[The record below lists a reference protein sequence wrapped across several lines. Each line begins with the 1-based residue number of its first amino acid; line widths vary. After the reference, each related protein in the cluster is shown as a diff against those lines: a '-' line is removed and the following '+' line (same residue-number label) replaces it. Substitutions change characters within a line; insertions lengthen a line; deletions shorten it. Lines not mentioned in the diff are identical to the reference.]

1 MADDVLRHANRRSPC
16 RADGVVVLDAP
27 TRVVVV
33 RVAQWAAL
41 AAALGRSARSAFEPV
56 VQSVVQHAPLVEVT
70 TPGVIIFATRGPSR
84 YVGGDQP
91 LATLVHAAVSDALR
105 VIADSSNERTRC
117 GVGIADGRLAAAIAA
132 QHACVSSEPL
142 VVPPQ
147 ASIRW
152 LATAPVRALVD
163 CVDIIGAVG
172 AGVPGAD
179 DITSYRDMVSLL
191 ERLGLYRF
199 GDVAALDEAH
209 LIARFGAFGRDLSRL
224 SRGLDRHPPLA
235 VEPPPDRVCLLQF
248 DGPVESR
255 DAVVDAAE
263 ALATQ
268 LVDHLATQGLAM
280 VRLHL
285 LLESDHGERSERM
298 WYRAE
303 GFSARA
309 VVETLRWQ
317 LDAWILHDTPTS
329 GVVSVRLSPEQLIA
343 DAGRQSALWGGERD
357 GDRHAQRA
365 VRRVADMNGAESITV
380 PAWRGDRDPA
390 RTFQFVRSDSVDLE
404 RRTAGDAVDL
414 TVGEW
419 RGALPSPAPSL
430 VFDASLAAADAS
442 EAAVN
447 AAVNTAVD
455 TVRVLDAHGRVVTVD
470 ARHAMSGEP
479 TCVCIGD
486 TVYDVA
492 AWAGPWPLEER
503 WWDARRARRAVR
515 LQVVVQARDKR
526 STKQAMV
533 VVLERRVWRLA
544 AWYA

>member
-1 MADDVLRHANRRSPC
+1 M
-16 RADGVVVLDAP
+16 LDAP
-27 TRVVVV
+27 TRVVVA
-33 RVAQWAAL
+33 RVAQWSAL
-41 AAALGRSARSAFEPV
+41 AAALGRSARSAFEPIVQRV
-56 VQSVVQHAPLVEVT
+56 VAHAPLVEVA
-70 TPGVIIFATRGPSR
+70 TPGVIVFATRGPSR
-84 YVGGDQP
+84 YVGGDQS
-91 LATLVHAAVSDALR
+91 LAALVHSVVGDALR
-105 VIADSSNERTRC
+105 ADLPDAQTRF

-132 QHACVSSEPL
+132 QHACASGEPL
-142 VVPPQ
+142 VVPTH
-147 ASIRW
+147 ASTRW
-152 LATAPVRALVD
+152 LATAPVRALID

-179 DITSYRDMVSLL
+179 DVASYRDMVSLL

-255 DAVVDAAE
+255 DAVVDATE
-263 ALATQ
+263 VLATQ
-268 LVDHLATQGLAM
+268 LVDHLSTQGLAM

-343 DAGRQSALWGGERD
+343 HTGRQSALWGGERD

-390 RTFQFVRSDSVDLE
+390 RTFQFVRSDAVDLE

-430 VFDASLAAADAS
+430 VFDASRAAADVS
-442 EAAVN
+442 LTAAN
-447 AAVNTAVD
+447 SAAD
-455 TVRVLDAHGRVVTVD
+455 PVRVLDVSGRTVMVD

-479 TCVCIGD
+479 TCVWVGD
-486 TVYDVA
+486 TAYDVV

-515 LQVVVQARDKR
+515 LQVVVQACERQNTAPR
-526 STKQAMV
+526 QNTTSRQAMV

>member
-1 MADDVLRHANRRSPC
+1 
-16 RADGVVVLDAP
+16 
-27 TRVVVV
+27 
-33 RVAQWAAL
+33 
-41 AAALGRSARSAFEPV
+41 
-56 VQSVVQHAPLVEVT
+56 
-70 TPGVIIFATRGPSR
+70 
-84 YVGGDQP
+84 
-91 LATLVHAAVSDALR
+91 
-105 VIADSSNERTRC
+105 
-117 GVGIADGRLAAAIAA
+117 
-132 QHACVSSEPL
+132 
-142 VVPPQ
+142 
-147 ASIRW
+147 
-152 LATAPVRALVD
+152 
-163 CVDIIGAVG
+163 
-172 AGVPGAD
+172 
-179 DITSYRDMVSLL
+179 
-191 ERLGLYRF
+191 
-199 GDVAALDEAH
+199 
-209 LIARFGAFGRDLSRL
+209 
-224 SRGLDRHPPLA
+224 
-235 VEPPPDRVCLLQF
+235 
-248 DGPVESR
+248 
-255 DAVVDAAE
+255 
-263 ALATQ
+263 
-268 LVDHLATQGLAM
+268 M

-390 RTFQFVRSDSVDLE
+390 RTFQFVRSDAVDLE

-430 VFDASLAAADAS
+430 VFDTPPTAAD
-442 EAAVN
+442 E
-447 AAVNTAVD
+447 
-455 TVRVLDAHGRVVTVD
+455 VRVLDAHGRTVMVD

-479 TCVCIGD
+479 TCVWVGD
-486 TVYDVA
+486 TAYDVV

-515 LQVVVQARDKR
+515 LQVVVQARER
-526 STKQAMV
+526 HNTALRHNTAPRQAMV

>member
-1 MADDVLRHANRRSPC
+1 M
-16 RADGVVVLDAP
+16 LDIP
-27 TRVVVV
+27 TRVVVA
-33 RVAQWAAL
+33 RVAQWSAL

-56 VQSVVQHAPLVEVT
+56 VQRIVAHAPLVEVT
-70 TPGVIIFATRGPSR
+70 TPGVIVFATRGPSR

-91 LATLVHAAVSDALR
+91 LAALVHSAVGDALH
-105 VIADSSNERTRC
+105 ADPPGEHARI

-132 QHACVSSEPL
+132 QHACVSGEPL
-142 VVPPQ
+142 VVPPH
-147 ASIRW
+147 ASTRW

-179 DITSYRDMVSLL
+179 DVTSYRDMVSLL

-235 VEPPPDRVCLLQF
+235 VEPPPDRVSLLQF

-255 DAVVDAAE
+255 DAVVDATE

-268 LVDHLATQGLAM
+268 LIDHLSTQGLAM

-390 RTFQFVRSDSVDLE
+390 RTFQFVRSDAVDLE

-430 VFDASLAAADAS
+430 VFDASTNATDAS
-442 EAAVN
+442 RAAVN
-447 AAVNTAVD
+447 GTVND
-455 TVRVLDAHGRVVTVD
+455 VRVLDTHGHTVMVD

-479 TCVCIGD
+479 TCVWVGD
-486 TVYDVA
+486 TAYDVV

-515 LQVVVQARDKR
+515 LQVVVQARER
-526 STKQAMV
+526 QNTAPRQAMV

>member
-1 MADDVLRHANRRSPC
+1 M
-16 RADGVVVLDAP
+16 LDAP

-343 DAGRQSALWGGERD
+343 DTGRQSALWGGERD

-419 RGALPSPAPSL
+419 RGALPSP
-430 VFDASLAAADAS
+430 
-442 EAAVN
+442 
-447 AAVNTAVD
+447 
-455 TVRVLDAHGRVVTVD
+455 
-470 ARHAMSGEP
+470 
-479 TCVCIGD
+479 
-486 TVYDVA
+486 
-492 AWAGPWPLEER
+492 
-503 WWDARRARRAVR
+503 
-515 LQVVVQARDKR
+515 
-526 STKQAMV
+526 
-533 VVLERRVWRLA
+533 
-544 AWYA
+544 